1 MAREK
6 IANHQYFETIIIGA
20 GINGAGIFRDLSLH
34 GREVLLIDRGD
45 FCDQTSSKSSKM
57 LHGGIRYLE
66 QLDFSL
72 VKEALQE
79 KNIWLK
85 LAPKLCYESEFLIPI
100 FKDSPRSLFEIS
112 MGLKLYD
119 FLSGYQNSSHQVLS
133 QKKVLSYLPGIRTE
147 GLRGA
152 GLYYDGVVNDKKL
165 GVACIQDALRSSIAT
180 AMSHTQLISLKN
192 EDHYY
197 QLLLKKDDQS
207 ELNLKAKY
215 VVFCTGPF
223 TDELLPSLK
232 IPWESKMLLSKG
244 SHLWLRPEALPI
256 KRPFVI
262 QDNLNRVIFVIPQSD
277 KILVGTTEVK
287 HDKDLFNQQITLEE
301 IEYLM
306 VNLKKYFPTFSMD
319 RSLIISS
326 FAGVRPLVREKSGQI
341 DRGKTSRHH
350 HIYEPLE
357 NCFVLLGGKYT
368 TFRTM
373 AGDVARK
380 VLARENQ
387 THNKNLTIAPLL
399 D

>member
-20 GINGAGIFRDLSLH
+20 GINEPEFFETSPCMVAK
-34 GREVLLIDRGD
+34 VLLIDRGD

-165 GVACIQDALRSSIAT
+165 GVACIQDRLAIFHCPRHVPHSID
-180 AMSHTQLISLKN
+180 LI
-192 EDHYY
+192 
-197 QLLLKKDDQS
+197 KK
-207 ELNLKAKY
+207 
-215 VVFCTGPF
+215 
-223 TDELLPSLK
+223 
-232 IPWESKMLLSKG
+232 
-244 SHLWLRPEALPI
+244 
-256 KRPFVI
+256 
-262 QDNLNRVIFVIPQSD
+262 
-277 KILVGTTEVK
+277 
-287 HDKDLFNQQITLEE
+287 
-301 IEYLM
+301 
-306 VNLKKYFPTFSMD
+306 
-319 RSLIISS
+319 
-326 FAGVRPLVREKSGQI
+326 
-341 DRGKTSRHH
+341 
-350 HIYEPLE
+350 
-357 NCFVLLGGKYT
+357 
-368 TFRTM
+368 
-373 AGDVARK
+373 
-380 VLARENQ
+380 
-387 THNKNLTIAPLL
+387 
-399 D
+399 